1 MRAFSNSV
9 TIEVPE
15 NVYPFMVAY
24 STSYYQ
30 GSGYD
35 EITEEQYDSSNSSNK
50 ISFGNKTYI
59 QLNLYKVDDTHC
71 IYSFCISIIFTASHS
86 CNTSASKSMFKRKD
100 KQSQGLDSSG
110 FLGVPR
116 VLYLIQIG

>member
-1 MRAFSNSV
+1 MRGFSNSV

-50 ISFGNKTYI
+50 IIFGNKTYI

-71 IYSFCISIIFTASHS
+71 ILDG
-86 CNTSASKSMFKRKD
+86 NTSWFLIVLGKSR
-100 KQSQGLDSSG
+100 S
-110 FLGVPR
+110 
-116 VLYLIQIG
+116 